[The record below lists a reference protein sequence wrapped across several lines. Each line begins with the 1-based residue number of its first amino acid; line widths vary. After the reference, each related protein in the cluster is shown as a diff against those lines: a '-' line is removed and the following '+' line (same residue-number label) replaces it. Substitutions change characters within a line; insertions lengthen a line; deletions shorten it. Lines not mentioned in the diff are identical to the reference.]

1 MAQPANDEVVRM
13 NFTDR
18 LIAFE
23 RRLQDDM
30 VNIHNPTHLCLG
42 QEEVPQAL
50 FDNLTPRDWLFST
63 HRAHGH
69 ALAKGIPEQAL
80 WDEIHGL
87 ETGLNGGFSGS
98 QGFSSAE
105 HNFHCTAI
113 VGGLVGVAVG
123 VAYALKN
130 GGWPKSYMN
139 DGFHDKDP
147 IVVCCIG
154 DAGTEQ
160 GVFWEAANF
169 AALHQL
175 PIAFI
180 CENNGK
186 SVDALIVERQATPIS
201 PRIKAFGLMLGGSVE
216 GAIRFARQ
224 NRPAFHEQIVALR
237 CDHLNMSVMMPQVDY
252 K

>member
-1 MAQPANDEVVRM
+1 M

-18 LIAFE
+18 LIRFE

-50 FDNLTPRDWLFST
+50 FDNLRPEDWVFST

-69 ALAKGIPEQAL
+69 ALAKGVDEQKL

-87 ETGLNGGFSGS
+87 ESGLNGGFAGS
-98 QGFSSAE
+98 QGFSDP
-105 HNFHCTAI
+105 HNNFYCTAI
-113 VGGLVGVAVG
+113 VGGLVGVATG
-123 VAYALKN
+123 VAFALKLQ
-130 GGWPKSYMN
+130 KA
-139 DGFHDKDP
+139 DA

-169 AALHQL
+169 AALNQL

-186 SVDALIVERQATPIS
+186 SVDALLVERQATPIS
-201 PRIKAFGLMLGGSVE
+201 PRVKAFGLMLGGSVD
-216 GAIRFARQ
+216 GAINFARQ
-224 NRPAFHEQIVALR
+224 NRPAFHEQIVSLQ

>member
-1 MAQPANDEVVRM
+1 M

-18 LIAFE
+18 LIKFE

-30 VNIHNPTHLCLG
+30 QNIFNPTHLCLG

-50 FDNLTPRDWLFST
+50 YDNLKLDDWVFST

-69 ALAKGIPEQAL
+69 ALAKGIPEWEL

-87 ETGLNGGFSGS
+87 ESGLNGGFAGS
-98 QGFSSAE
+98 QGFSSPK
-105 HNFHCTAI
+105 HNFYCTAI
-113 VGGLVGVAVG
+113 VGGLVGVATG
-123 VAYALKN
+123 VAYALKQ
-130 GGWPKSYMN
+130 
-139 DGFHDKDP
+139 DKKDA

-160 GVFWEAANF
+160 GVFWESINF
-169 AALHQL
+169 AALHKL
-175 PIAFI
+175 PIAYI

-186 SVDALIVERQATPIS
+186 SVDALFAERQATPIT
-201 PRIKAFGLMLGGSVE
+201 PRVKAFGLMLGGSTE

-224 NRPAFHEQIVALR
+224 NVPAFHEQKVTLR
-237 CDHLNMSVMMPQVDY
+237 CDHLNMAPLLPQVDY

>member
-1 MAQPANDEVVRM
+1 MG
-13 NFTDR
+13 FTDR

-30 VNIHNPTHLCLG
+30 HNIFCPTHLCLG

-50 FDNLTPRDWLFST
+50 FDNLKPEDWVFST

-69 ALAKGIPEQAL
+69 ALAKGVDEQKL

-87 ETGLNGGFSGS
+87 ETGLNGGYSGS
-98 QGFSSAE
+98 QGFSDPQ
-105 HNFHCTAI
+105 HNFHCSAI
-113 VGGLVGVAVG
+113 VGGLVGVATG
-123 VAYALKN
+123 TAYALKLN
-130 GGWPKSYMN
+130 KSEA
-139 DGFHDKDP
+139 

-160 GVFWEAANF
+160 GVFWESLNF
-169 AALHQL
+169 AALHKL
-175 PIAFI
+175 PIAYI

-186 SVDALIVERQATPIS
+186 SVDSKIEERQAMPIAPKVKS
-201 PRIKAFGLMLGGSVE
+201 FGLMLGGSTE

-224 NRPAFHEQIVALR
+224 SIPAFHEQKVTLR

>member
-1 MAQPANDEVVRM
+1 M

-30 VNIHNPTHLCLG
+30 ANIHNPTHLCLG

-50 FDNLTPRDWLFST
+50 YDNLRPDDWVFST

-80 WDEIHGL
+80 WDEIHGY
-87 ETGLNGGFSGS
+87 ESGLNGGFSGS

-113 VGGLVGVAVG
+113 VGGLVGVATG
-123 VAYALKN
+123 VAYALKLE
-130 GGWPKSYMN
+130 K
-139 DGFHDKDP
+139 KDA

-160 GVFWEAANF
+160 GVFWEALNF
-169 AALHQL
+169 SALHKL

-186 SVDALIVERQATPIS
+186 SVDALFEERQLMPITP
-201 PRIKAFGLMLGGSVE
+201 RVKAFGLMLGGSVE

-224 NRPAFHEQIVALR
+224 NIPAFHEHKCQLR
-237 CDHLNMSVMMPQVDY
+237 CDHLNMSTLRASVDY